1 MPRRGARARKG
12 FPAWD
17 GDEATVDA
25 ARAAECDDPQ
35 SRIEFIAEVMARGQ
49 YIHFRTRRELARV
62 WTDIGPDRLSQLIT
76 QAATLVRASL
86 GNHKDLQVEAL
97 NTMQLVRQQCL
108 HHGEEAYEAGSD
120 FAFKWF
126 EIAGQ
131 MAQGMLAWTD
141 SRFDRALAQRR
152 ERRDAEKHAREMG
165 AVAVREVTLVVEE
178 STAAPKDDGGN
189 SGLGEA

>member
-1 MPRRGARARKG
+1 MPRRGARARNG

-17 GDEATVDA
+17 GDEATIDA

-35 SRIEFIAEVMARGQ
+35 SRIEFIAEVMARGH
-49 YIHFRTRRELARV
+49 YIHFKTRRELARV

-76 QAATLVRASL
+76 QGATLVRASL
-86 GNHKDLQVEAL
+86 GNHKELQTEAL

-108 HHGEEAYEAGSD
+108 HHGQEAYEAGSD

-141 SRFDRALAQRR
+141 SRFDRALAKAKEQ
-152 ERRDAEKHAREMG
+152 RDAEKHKRDMG
-165 AVAVREVTLVVEE
+165 TSDVKEVRLVIEE
-178 STAAPKDDGGN
+178 APVKEP
-189 SGLGEA
+189 SGSGP